1 MQEVNAVDG
10 ISKVQL
16 TMATT
21 LWSVAL
27 LRSDPRRDL
36 LAAP

>member
-27 LRSDPRRDL
+27 LRAVPYLRRDY
-36 LAAP
+36 P